1 MILRRLLKHRGLGIN
16 LLAGGCFIVLAVVGW
31 GLRWAELLNYLLLLL
46 ICLAGL
52 VTTAAGLGWLLRRAM
67 RRKKVS

>member
-1 MILRRLLKHRGLGIN
+1 MMLHRLLKYRGLGIN

-31 GLRWAELLNYLLLLL
+31 GLSWAELIHYLLLLS

-52 VTTAAGLGWLLRRAM
+52 ISVAAGLGWLLRRLM
-67 RRKKVS
+67 RRKKS

>member
-1 MILRRLLKHRGLGIN
+1 MIRQLLKYRGLGVN

-31 GLRWAELLNYLLLLL
+31 GLSWAELINYLLLLS

-52 VTTAAGLGWLLRRAM
+52 IIVAAGFGWLLRRTM
-67 RRKKVS
+67 RKKKG